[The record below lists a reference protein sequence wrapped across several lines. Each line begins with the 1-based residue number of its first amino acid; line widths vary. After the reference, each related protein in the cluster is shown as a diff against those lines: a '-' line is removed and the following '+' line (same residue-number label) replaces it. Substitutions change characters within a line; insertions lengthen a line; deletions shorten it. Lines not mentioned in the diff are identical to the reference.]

1 MASESVQGS
10 SLGFYLRTPR
20 EPSGKG
26 ASASQSPLRVSAPPA
41 GGGQVLPGQHLPHH
55 QLPHLG
61 WSLAPRLLT
70 LAPPRACC
78 GTWEKPLPLS
88 GPSFST
94 GEPGTHSRTCS
105 KAEREP
111 RAASWIMGAQEV
123 PPPGR

>member
-10 SLGFYLRTPR
+10 SLGFHLGTHRG
-20 EPSGKG
+20 PSGKG

-41 GGGQVLPGQHLPHH
+41 GGGQVLSGQHLPHH

-61 WSLAPRLLT
+61 AWHPRLLT

-111 RAASWIMGAQEV
+111 RAASWMMGAQEV